1 MIKCENDGSSYGIQ
15 GAFRVLSVVL
25 FQASNHRGHP
35 ALMELYGE
43 LGDGISRSGAVHKLS
58 VNKSVRC
65 SQLHSMRSS

>member
-15 GAFRVLSVVL
+15 GALRVRSVVL
-25 FQASNHRGHP
+25 FQASNHRAP
-35 ALMELYGE
+35 SSMELHGE

-65 SQLHSMRSS
+65 SQLYSMRSS